1 MNECRCNQSCFHSNV
16 ALLIVVQSL
25 WYTRSTKAA
34 LYQWK
39 YVLISIWITTWF
51 LKTFEFCSMSFS
63 YALLPYKLPL
73 KLSLFWTLILLF
85 DLTKSLT
92 DAWTSHFC
100 CLLPYSYSCTQF
112 IIFFADQ
119 EKCDD
124 DEMERLYKSLEQA
137 SLSPIGD
144 RRLSTKKELRKSFIK
159 RSKNPS
165 INEKLHKIRMLNSTL
180 KVRSQS
186 QPRKSLREING
197 LAEKSSKTRLQ
208 PNSNYIYT

>member
-1 MNECRCNQSCFHSNV
+1 MQCFC
-16 ALLIVVQSL
+16 
-25 WYTRSTKAA
+25 Y
-34 LYQWK
+34 
-39 YVLISIWITTWF
+39 
-51 LKTFEFCSMSFS
+51 
-63 YALLPYKLPL
+63 
-73 KLSLFWTLILLF
+73 
-85 DLTKSLT
+85 
-92 DAWTSHFC
+92 
-100 CLLPYSYSCTQF
+100 LLPYSYSHTHF
-112 IIFFADQ
+112 ILCFADQ

-186 QPRKSLREING
+186 EPRKSLRERKS
-197 LAEKSSKTRLQ
+197 LAEKKASLDISQILITCLFKAPESLVKFLKLFSTLFGIVICVLLLNLNRGNSSEGTLLAKIPARLENLIKKV
-208 PNSNYIYT
+208 PFS